1 MIKTI
6 PDAVVNVS
14 LSNTDY
20 ITNLN
25 GLKSFGT
32 LYVGVAGDVVVLPQA
47 HADTNNTAT
56 TGTGGAVLFK
66 NVQAGQILPVQ
77 VKKVFAT
84 GTTASSILCFID
96 N

>member
-20 ITNLN
+20 IRDLN
-25 GLKSFGT
+25 GNRSFGT